1 MRCGAAHFFVTSFVH
16 CDPSASMSEPA
27 TKKVRGPKQWD
38 WRITISTPQTFKTFL
53 TIVYRVLVQC
63 PFALVKSSTFSG
75 LRVDSMDSSMS
86 CMIKAS
92 YECEIESNVDLTGE
106 SFCVLTATFNTLLKD
121 VQPGHILTLT
131 RYAGS
136 GDLTM
141 TSYNKDDGTNRSTCT
156 LTLLEEEG
164 NGQELRM
171 QDITYSYMVEIDLAK
186 LKSYCKTAAD
196 INSTHVEF
204 KLEEPDES
212 NGGVE
217 EVKGGDAVLKH
228 LFFSVGASSDAA
240 SFTKTHHS
248 VTSRVDSSAASAAEE
263 EVQYMMR
270 AVPIVEGQE
279 GYVGETVDY
288 DAVRLVEQYNEVFST
303 TYLNS
308 VLKSM
313 DRQTVQLYMS
323 KSLPLVIRYSLGND
337 FSHVQV
343 ILAPK
348 IRDS

>member
-1 MRCGAAHFFVTSFVH
+1 
-16 CDPSASMSEPA
+16 MSEPA

-63 PFALVKSSTFSG
+63 PFVLVKSSTFSG

-92 YECEIESNVDLTGE
+92 YECEIESNVDLSAE

-164 NGQELRM
+164 SGQELRM

-204 KLEEPDES
+204 RLEEPQD
-212 NGGVE
+212 GGDGVE
-217 EVKGGDAVLKH
+217 EAKGERSGLKH

-248 VTSRVDSSAASAAEE
+248 VTSHVDPSSGSGGADE

-279 GYVGETVDY
+279 GYAGETVDY

-323 KSLPLVIRYSLGND
+323 RSLPLVIRYSLGNV
-337 FSHVQV
+337 FSQV
-343 ILAPK
+343 KVIRAPK
-348 IRDS
+348 IRDI

>member
-1 MRCGAAHFFVTSFVH
+1 M
-16 CDPSASMSEPA
+16 EPA
-27 TKKVRGPKQWD
+27 SKKVRMPKEWD
-38 WRITISTPQTFKTFL
+38 WRITISTPQTFKSFL

-63 PFALVKSSTFSG
+63 PFTLIKSETFCG

-92 YECEIESNVDLTGE
+92 YECDIETRVDITGE
-106 SFCVLTATFNTLLKD
+106 SFCVLTNTLNTLLKD

-131 RYAGS
+131 RYADSGS
-136 GDLTM
+136 LTL
-141 TSYNKDDGTNRSTCT
+141 TSFNKDDRSNHSTCT
-156 LTLLEEEG
+156 LTLLEDEHS
-164 NGQELRM
+164 GQELRM
-171 QDITYSYMVEIDLAK
+171 QDITYSYMVEMDLAK
-186 LKSYCKTAAD
+186 LKSYCKTAQD

-204 KLEEPDES
+204 RLEEPEDAS
-212 NGGVE
+212 
-217 EVKGGDAVLKH
+217 EVKH
-228 LFFSVGASSDAA
+228 LFFSVHASSDEA

-248 VTSRVDSSAASAAEE
+248 ITSAPVSEVGEE
-263 EVQYMMR
+263 MQYQMR
-270 AVPIVEGQE
+270 AVPILEGQE
-279 GYVGETVDY
+279 GYNRASLVDI
-288 DAVRLVEQYNEVFST
+288 DTVRLVEQYNEVFST